1 MSDTPKPEFD
11 TLPWTA
17 GGTSYCIIDSV
28 GAEVASFDYTKDR
41 DYALHAVNTH
51 PALVE
56 ALEGLLA
63 IIDDCDPCDGGIMG
77 YHLNGD
83 IAHWGEFE
91 EIETARAALL
101 AAKGGE

>member
-1 MSDTPKPEFD
+1 MSDTPKKYAVQGKTLYVATPMCMLPVGKFD
-11 TLPWTA
+11 KADWAKEICDKLN
-17 GGTSYCIIDSV
+17 S
-28 GAEVASFDYTKDR
+28 R
-41 DYALHAVNTH
+41 

>member
-1 MSDTPKPEFD
+1 MSDTPKKIEVTENSPVLTDGE
-11 TLPWTA
+11 
-17 GGTSYCIIDSV
+17 GI
-28 GAEVASFDYTKDR
+28 EVAVLSSKYNGVCEEIVHRYNSHD
-41 DYALHAVNTH
+41 
-51 PALVE
+51 ALVE